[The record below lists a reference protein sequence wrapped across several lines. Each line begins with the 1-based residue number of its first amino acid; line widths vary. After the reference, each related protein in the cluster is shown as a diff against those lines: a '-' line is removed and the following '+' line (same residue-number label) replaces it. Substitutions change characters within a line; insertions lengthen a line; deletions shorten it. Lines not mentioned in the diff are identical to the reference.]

1 MGNRPKD
8 LFSKDEM
15 RPLSSVEFEKLVR
28 INIARMLAVA
38 NRILRDES
46 LAEDAVQQAFG
57 KVYEKY
63 DTFENRANIST
74 WIHRITINEALMILR
89 RTKRLNEGS
98 LDELLPEFDQSGCRI
113 DTDLEDQKS
122 PERELQIQQTRNV
135 VTAMIDELPTQYRI
149 VLVLRDIEDL
159 TTEEV
164 ANALNISTANVKT
177 RLHRARSA
185 LKRLLEPYLKKGML

>member
-1 MGNRPKD
+1 M
-8 LFSKDEM
+8 
-15 RPLSSVEFEKLVR
+15 
-28 INIARMLAVA
+28 
-38 NRILRDES
+38 
-46 LAEDAVQQAFG
+46 
-57 KVYEKY
+57 
-63 DTFENRANIST
+63 
-74 WIHRITINEALMILR
+74 
-89 RTKRLNEGS
+89 
-98 LDELLPEFDQSGCRI
+98 PEFDQSGCRI